1 MLNVWKYYHLCK
13 NLTFIGYL
21 CENMAICVKFW
32 LSLNI
37 YVKYAQCVKMWLFL
51 KKSCVMDT
59 ILNLAF
65 VSHEEKGRHT
75 HATSVSYLRRKET
88 RPHNTHIIFEEK
100 GDAPTKHVS
109 RISRTHISLLLN
121 MQPKEY
127 LQIILHRILL
137 APIRNMHVGTHT
149 CTYVC

>member
-1 MLNVWKYYHLCK
+1 
-13 NLTFIGYL
+13 
-21 CENMAICVKFW
+21 
-32 LSLNI
+32 
-37 YVKYAQCVKMWLFL
+37 VKYAQCVKMWLFL

-65 VSHEEKGRHT
+65 VSNEEKGRHV

-100 GDAPTKHVS
+100 GDAPKKHVS
-109 RISRTHISLLLN
+109 RISRTRISLLLN

-149 CTYVC
+149 RTYVC